1 MRKQDGDGELV
12 GLELGVPVAGAPV
25 AGPLGVPPVG
35 VPGALPLGAELAG
48 ALVRGWADGLADG
61 FFPPGVAFG
70 LLAAGVAAVLGPAPP
85 AGPEVR
91 AAPDALCDGTRLAEV
106 AAVEGPAGAWFA
118 AGVPVNTPDTS
129 SATRPPLATT
139 ATPTATAAPA
149 RRRGFPGGC
158 PGPGGPVGRDMRG
171 GTFHSSETKTRPG

>member
-1 MRKQDGDGELV
+1 MPRKHFDGDGDGELL
-12 GLELGVPVAGAPV
+12 GPELGVPVGPV
-25 AGPLGVPPVG
+25 VGEPDDGPPVG
-35 VPGALPLGAELAG
+35 VPGALPLGAELGG
-48 ALVRGWADGLADG
+48 ALVRGWADGLVDG
-61 FFPPGVAFG
+61 FFPPGVACG
-70 LLAAGVAAVLGPAPP
+70 LVAAWVAAPLGP

-118 AGVPVNTPDTS
+118 AGVPVNAPDTS

-139 ATPTATAAPA
+139 ATPTATAVPA
-149 RRRGFPGGC
+149 RRRGFPCGWPGGC

-171 GTFHSSETKTRPG
+171 GTFHSSET